1 MDWLVIRT
9 YISEFPA
16 NLAKATLEGSG
27 IDVMLRKDDGGGMRP
42 YLQAATGIQLLVRQD
57 DAERAD
63 EILRNVENEES
74 DEQ

>member
-63 EILRNVENEES
+63 KILRNVENEES

>member
-27 IDVMLRKDDGGGMRP
+27 IDTMLRKDDGGGMRP

-63 EILRNVENEES
+63 KILRNVENEES

>member
-1 MDWLVIRT
+1 
-9 YISEFPA
+9 
-16 NLAKATLEGSG
+16 
-27 IDVMLRKDDGGGMRP
+27 MLRKDDGGGMRP